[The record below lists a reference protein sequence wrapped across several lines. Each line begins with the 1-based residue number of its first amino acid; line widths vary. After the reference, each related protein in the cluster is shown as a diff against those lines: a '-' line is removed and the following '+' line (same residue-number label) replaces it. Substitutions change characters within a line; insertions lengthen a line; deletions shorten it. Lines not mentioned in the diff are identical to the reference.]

1 MIFVT
6 IGSMFPF
13 DRLIQEMDAWAGAR
27 PAGDDT
33 EEILAQIGEGSY
45 EPRHMTWVR
54 RLDRS
59 EYTATVAR
67 ARLIVAHA
75 GVGSVV
81 SAGEKGKPIVVL
93 PRREG
98 LGEHTS
104 DHQVE
109 TAGWLRG
116 KSGVHV
122 ADDETQLAARIA
134 AAADPSGDATAMSAT
149 DPAFIARLRAF
160 ILDGTA

>member
-1 MIFVT
+1 VIFVT

-13 DRLIQEMDAWAGAR
+13 DRMIREMDAWAAAR
-27 PAGDDT
+27 PAGEDA
-33 EEILAQIGEGSY
+33 EEILAQIGDGAY
-45 EPRHMTWVR
+45 EPQHMNWVR

-59 EYTATVAR
+59 GYLATVDR

-109 TAGWLRG
+109 TAGWLKG
-116 KSGVHV
+116 KTGVHV
-122 ADDETQLAARIA
+122 AGDETELAARIA
-134 AAADPSGDATAMSAT
+134 EASDRSGDVAAMPAI
-149 DPAFIARLRAF
+149 DPAFVARLRAF
-160 ILDGTA
+160 ILDGPD